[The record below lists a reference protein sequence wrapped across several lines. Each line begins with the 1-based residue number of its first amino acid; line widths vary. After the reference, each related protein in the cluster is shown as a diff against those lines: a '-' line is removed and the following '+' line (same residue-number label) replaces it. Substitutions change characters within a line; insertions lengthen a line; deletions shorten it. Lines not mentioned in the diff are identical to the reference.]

1 MIYGSG
7 LCYIYIFFLFFS
19 LGCTL
24 NKPLFIAD
32 IGMHYTSGG
41 KAVLKKMEKIIRELC
56 LIGCIYFYHFPV
68 VKPPFTGALLIRPSL
83 SRDRTALLTEPSVQS
98 QLSYAVIASFF
109 VS

>member
-19 LGCTL
+19 LGCSL

-56 LIGCIYFYHFPV
+56 LIGCIYLYHFPV
-68 VKPPFTGALLIRPSL
+68 IKPAAGKIYSSTPSFYRCL
-83 SRDRTALLTEPSVQS
+83 AYQAIIKP
-98 QLSYAVIASFF
+98 
-109 VS
+109 